1 MKFTIGVEEE
11 FFLVDPATRDL
22 ISQPA
27 EAIFEACERN
37 AGPHRI
43 VHEFLNS
50 QIETNT
56 KVCTSIRELRDA
68 LHETRRI
75 VLNAA
80 HDHDAAVIA
89 ASMHPFAKWQQQSAT
104 PKQRYEEFE
113 MRMQDA
119 VRRLLVSGMHIH
131 VSFGDEDQRIRVMST
146 LRNYMPLFCVLS
158 ASSPIVEGRQTGF
171 RSFRLNYFSGIPRT
185 GVPPDLN
192 SWSEYVQVIEEMQS
206 FGFINDGTE
215 LWWDIRPSAKYP
227 TIELRICDTCPLVE
241 DAVALAALYVCLI
254 QHLQT
259 LDERDALPR
268 QQSQQLIQENRWQ
281 AQRYGILAFLAD
293 PTTNN
298 RRLVSEIA
306 EELLSSLEASAQ
318 ICECEAE
325 LALIESILARG
336 TSADRQFDTMKLAE
350 LDGASEQ
357 ASLRNVVDLLIA
369 ETKVGIDV

>member
-1 MKFTIGVEEE
+1 MKFTIGIEEE

-22 ISQPA
+22 ISQPT

-37 AGPHRI
+37 AGPHKV
-43 VHEFLNS
+43 VHEFLNT

-56 KVCTSIRELRDA
+56 KVCTSIAELRGA

-75 VLNAA
+75 VLDAA
-80 HDHDAAVIA
+80 HEYDAAVIA
-89 ASMHPFAKWQQQSAT
+89 ASMHPYAKWQEQSAT
-104 PKQRYEEFE
+104 PKRRYEEFE

-119 VRRLLVSGMHIH
+119 IRRMLISGMHIH
-131 VSFGDEDQRIRVMST
+131 VGFGDKDQRVRIMSS

-171 RSFRLNYFSGIPRT
+171 RSFRLSYVSGLPRT
-185 GVPPDLN
+185 GIPPYLD
-192 SWSEYVQVIEEMQS
+192 SWSEYERVIEEMQS
-206 FGFINDGTE
+206 LDFINDGTE

-254 QHLQT
+254 HHLQT
-259 LDERDALPR
+259 LDELGDLPR
-268 QQSQQLIQENRWQ
+268 RQSQQVIEENRWH

-293 PTTNN
+293 PKTSE
-298 RRLVSEIA
+298 RRPVGDIA
-306 EELLSSLEASAQ
+306 DELLNSLKASAQ
-318 ICECEAE
+318 ICDCVAE
-325 LALIESILARG
+325 LALIESILVRG

-357 ASLRNVVDLLIA
+357 ESLRNVVDLLIA
-369 ETKVGIDV
+369 ETKIGVST

>member
-1 MKFTIGVEEE
+1 MEYTIGIEEE
-11 FFLVDPATRDL
+11 FFLVDPTTRDL
-22 ISQPA
+22 IPQPS

-37 AGPHRI
+37 AGPHQI

-56 KVCTSIRELRDA
+56 KVCTSIGELRKA
-68 LHETRRI
+68 LLETRRI

-80 HDHDAAVIA
+80 HEHDAAVIA
-89 ASMHPFAKWQQQSAT
+89 ASMHPYAKWQEQSAT
-104 PKQRYEEFE
+104 PKRRYEEFE
-113 MRMQDA
+113 MRMQDSI
-119 VRRLLVSGMHIH
+119 RRMLISGMHIH
-131 VSFGDEDQRIRVMST
+131 VGFGDEDQRIRVMSS
-146 LRNYMPLFCVLS
+146 LRNFMPLFCVLS

-171 RSFRLNYFSGIPRT
+171 RSFRLSYMSGLPRT
-185 GVPPDLN
+185 GIPPYLN
-192 SWSEYVQVIEEMQS
+192 SWSAYEQVINEMQS
-206 FGFINDGTE
+206 LDFINDGTE

-254 QHLQT
+254 HYLLT
-259 LDERDALPR
+259 LDEQSALPK
-268 QQSQQLIQENRWQ
+268 QQSQQLIEENRWH

-293 PTTNN
+293 PTTGK
-298 RRLVSEIA
+298 RRLVGEIA
-306 EELLSSLEASAQ
+306 DELLSSLKASAQ

-325 LALIESILARG
+325 LTVIDSILARG

-357 ASLRNVVDLLIA
+357 ESLRNVVDLLIA
-369 ETKVGIDV
+369 ETKVGMSA

>member
-1 MKFTIGVEEE
+1 MQFTIGVEEE
-11 FFLVDPATRDL
+11 FFLVDPDTRDL
-22 ISQPA
+22 IAQPT

-43 VHEFLNS
+43 VHEFLNA

-56 KVCTSIRELRDA
+56 KVCTSIAELRDA
-68 LHETRRI
+68 LNETRRI

-80 HDHDAAVIA
+80 HEHNASVIA
-89 ASMHPFAKWQQQSAT
+89 ASMHPFAKWQEQSPT
-104 PKQRYEEFE
+104 PKERYEEFE

-131 VSFGDEDQRIRVMST
+131 IGFGDENQRIRIMSA

-171 RSFRLNYFSGIPRT
+171 RSFRLNFFSGLPRT
-185 GVPPDLN
+185 GIPPN
-192 SWSEYVQVIEEMQS
+192 MNNWSDYEEVIEEMRS
-206 FGFINDGTE
+206 LDFIQDGTE
-215 LWWDIRPSAKYP
+215 VWWDIRPSAKYP
-227 TIELRICDTCPLVE
+227 TIELRICDTCSLVE
-241 DAVALAALYVCLI
+241 DAVALAALYLCLI
-254 QHLQT
+254 HHLCT
-259 LDERDALPR
+259 LDETGDLPSL
-268 QQSQQLIQENRWQ
+268 QSRQLIEENRWQ

-293 PTTNN
+293 PTTNE
-298 RRLVSEIA
+298 RRLVGDIA
-306 EELLSSLEASAQ
+306 DDLLCALKTSAEV
-318 ICECEAE
+318 CDCVSD

-357 ASLRNVVDLLIA
+357 ESLRKVVDLLIA
-369 ETKVGIDV
+369 ETKFGVSS